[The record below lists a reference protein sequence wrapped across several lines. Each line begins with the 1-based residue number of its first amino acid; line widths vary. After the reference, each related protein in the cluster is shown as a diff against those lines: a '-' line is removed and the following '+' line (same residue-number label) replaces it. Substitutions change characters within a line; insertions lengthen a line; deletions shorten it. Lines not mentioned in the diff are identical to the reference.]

1 MAPTAPATAPATPMA
16 LHGRVVTE
24 HGELPG
30 GLVVVDGSTLT
41 WVGPLAEAPP
51 AFAALPDA
59 APPDATILP
68 GLVDLHCHGGGG
80 ASFPDAT
87 DLGQVR
93 TGIAEHLRHGTTTLV
108 ASLVTAPAA
117 ELVALTA
124 LLAPLV
130 ATGELAGVHV
140 EGPFL
145 ARSRC
150 GAQTPDH
157 MVDGDPALVTAL
169 AAAAG
174 GGLVQMTVAPEVPG
188 VLDGVLAAV
197 VAAGAVPSFGHT
209 DAAAPQVARAVTEA
223 RRLLAGGPRSRRPV
237 ATHVFNGMRPL
248 HHRDPGPIPVLL
260 TAARRGEVVVELIAD
275 GVHLTAEVIRMVFD
289 LVGAQGIAL
298 VTDAMSAAGMPDG
311 FYALGPSRVQV
322 TDGMARLVR
331 GGAIA
336 GGTAHLLD
344 VVRTTVAAGV
354 PLVDAVHAAAT
365 TPAEVL
371 GRGDVGCLAAG
382 RRADLVVVDDD
393 LRPLRVMRAGAWLG

>member
-1 MAPTAPATAPATPMA
+1 MAPVTTTSRTA
-16 LHGRVVTE
+16 LRGRVVTE

-30 GLVVVDGSTLT
+30 GLVVVEGDTIA
-41 WVGPLAEAPP
+41 WVGPVAEAP
-51 AFAALPDA
+51 AELAGLPDA
-59 APPDATILP
+59 APPDATLLP

-80 ASFPDAT
+80 ESFPDAT
-87 DLGQVR
+87 TADQAR
-93 TGIAEHLRHGTTTLV
+93 TVAREHLAHGTTTLI

-117 ELVALTA
+117 ALLDSTRMLAELVAD
-124 LLAPLV
+124 
-130 ATGELAGVHV
+130 GDLAGVHV

-150 GAQTPDH
+150 GAQFPDH
-157 MVDGDPALVTAL
+157 MVDGDPDLVRAL
-169 AAAAG
+169 AEAAG
-174 GGLVQMTVAPEVPG
+174 GGFVQMTVAPEVPG
-188 VLDGVLAAV
+188 ALDGVLTAV
-197 VAAGAVPSFGHT
+197 VEAGAVPSFGHT
-209 DAAAPQVARAVTEA
+209 DAAAPQVTRAVELA

-275 GVHLTAEVIRMVFD
+275 GVHLSSEVIRMVFD

-298 VTDAMSAAGMPDG
+298 VTDAMAGAGMPDG
-311 FYALGPSRVQV
+311 FYVLGPNRVQV
-322 TDGMARLVR
+322 TDGVARLVR

-336 GGTAHLLD
+336 GGTSHLLD

-354 PLVDAVHAAAT
+354 PLADAVHAAAA
-365 TPAEVL
+365 TPAQVL
-371 GRGDVGCLAAG
+371 GRGDVGSLVAG

-393 LRPLRVMRAGAWLG
+393 LRPQRVMRAGAWVA